1 LAVHANRMEMNP
13 VDDILAR
20 HLEVTGNLISV
31 LHEVQS
37 NYGYLPRDVLYYLAQ
52 QTGIPITRLY
62 SIATFYHFFNLE
74 PKGRLQIQVCAGTAC
89 HVKGAARILDEL
101 KRKLGIEAGET
112 TADMQYS
119 LGLVRCVGACSF
131 APVVVVGNKTHGEV
145 TSKMISK
152 MLKEHDAEVI
162 EASPEAAVENSP
174 AAGSGIKPAVTP
186 ADNSRV
192 ISVRVCMGLGG
203 VAAGAGE
210 VLKAFEQTM
219 AEKGLQATFGKKCVD
234 QVGCMGFCAKDVIV
248 EITID
253 GAMTAYQF
261 VKPQMVSRIVDEH
274 IVGGVPVKEWLAG
287 PEYALFHSAQ
297 NKVVLGACGTI
308 DPEDIDAY
316 CAIGGYETA
325 RRAISAMTPEQVIE
339 EIKISGLKGRGGAG
353 FPTGM
358 KWEFCRRATGDKK
371 YLICNADEGDPGA
384 FMDRAVIEGD
394 PHAVIEG
401 MMIGAHAIGAS
412 KGYVYI
418 RAEYPLAVQRLRR
431 AIDQARERGYL
442 GANVLGHGFD
452 FDIHVKLGAGAF
464 VCGEETALIAS
475 LEDQIGEPKPK
486 PPFPV
491 NKGLW
496 GAPTCINNVETWATI
511 PKIIQRGAAWFGSIG
526 TEKSKGTKIFSLVGK
541 INNTGLVEVPLGIR
555 LREVIYGVG
564 GGIPGGKAF
573 KAVQT
578 GGPSGGCI
586 PAKHID
592 VQLDYENLTA
602 VGSIMGSGGM
612 VVMDEDTCMVDVAK
626 YFVSFCMDES
636 CGQCTPCREGTREMV
651 RLLTEITDGVGTPE
665 HLTALEELCL
675 VTRDMSLCGLGKT
688 APNPV
693 LSTLRYFRN
702 EYEAHIHDKKCPA
715 GVCKSL
721 ITFTIDPE
729 ACTGCSLCALQCP
742 KKAIHGERKKAY
754 TVEQSAC
761 IKCGVCRDSCNF
773 HAVVRA

>member
-1 LAVHANRMEMNP
+1 MEMNP

-37 NYGYLPRDVLYYLAQ
+37 HYGYLPKDVLYYLSK

-62 SIATFYHFFNLE
+62 SIATFYHFFSLK
-74 PKGRLQIQVCAGTAC
+74 PKGRHQIHVCTGTAC
-89 HVKGAARILDEL
+89 HVKGAERILDEL
-101 KRKLGIEAGET
+101 RRKLGIEAGET
-112 TADMQYS
+112 TADRQFS
-119 LGLVRCVGACSF
+119 LSEVRCVGACSF
-131 APVVVVGNKTHGEV
+131 APVVVVGNETHGEV
-145 TSKMISK
+145 NSKAISK
-152 MLKEHDAEVI
+152 IIKKCEADFAEPMS
-162 EASPEAAVENSP
+162 EEAAKDSP
-174 AAGSGIKPAVTP
+174 APVIHSKPVAEP
-186 ADNSRV
+186 AADSRDL
-192 ISVRVCMGLGG
+192 SLRVCMGLGG
-203 VAAGAGE
+203 VAAGAAD
-210 VLKAFEQTM
+210 VLKAFQQIM
-219 AEKGLQATFGKKCVD
+219 AEKGLRATVGKKCVD
-234 QVGCMGFCAKDVIV
+234 QVGCMGFCAKDVLV
-248 EITID
+248 EVTID

-261 VKPQMVSRIVDEH
+261 VKPHMVSRIVDEH
-274 IVGGVPVKEWLAG
+274 ILGGVPVKEWMAG
-287 PEYALFHSAQ
+287 PEYALFHSVQ

-316 CAIGGYETA
+316 CAIGGYQTA
-325 RRAISAMTPEQVIE
+325 RRALSALTPEQVIE
-339 EIKISGLKGRGGAG
+339 EIKSSGLKGRGGAG

-358 KWEFCRRATGDKK
+358 KWEFCRRAPGDGK

-384 FMDRAVIEGD
+384 FMDRAIIEGD

-401 MMIGAHAIGAS
+401 MIVGAHAIGAS

-431 AIDQARERGYL
+431 AIEQARERGYL
-442 GANVLGHGFD
+442 GANVMGHGFD

-511 PKIIQRGAAWFGSIG
+511 PKIVQHGAAWFGAIG

-555 LREVIYGVG
+555 LREVIYGIG
-564 GGIPGGKAF
+564 GGIPGGKQF

-665 HLTALEELCL
+665 HITALEELCL
-675 VTRDMSLCGLGKT
+675 VIRDMSLCGLGKT

-693 LSTLRYFRN
+693 LSTLRYFRD
-702 EYEAHIHDKKCPA
+702 EYEAHIHQKKCPA

-742 KKAIHGERKKAY
+742 QKAIRGERKKAY
-754 TVEQSAC
+754 AVDQAAC
-761 IKCGVCRDSCNF
+761 IKCGICRDTCNF
-773 HAVVRA
+773 GAVVRA

>member
-1 LAVHANRMEMNP
+1 MDINP
-13 VDDILAR
+13 VDDILSH

-37 NYGYLPRDVLYYLAQ
+37 HFGYLPKDELYYLAKR
-52 QTGIPITRLY
+52 TGIPITRLY
-62 SIATFYHFFNLE
+62 SIATFYHFFSLK
-74 PKGRLQIQVCAGTAC
+74 PKGRHQIHVCTGTAC
-89 HVKGAARILDEL
+89 HVNGAARILDEL
-101 KRKLGIEAGET
+101 ERKLGIAAGET
-112 TADMQYS
+112 TPDMQFS
-119 LGLVRCVGACSF
+119 LGEVRCVGACSF
-131 APVVVVGNKTHGEV
+131 APVVVVGDQTYGEV
-145 TSKMISK
+145 NSKKISQI
-152 MLKEHDAEVI
+152 LKQHQAG
-162 EASPEAAVENSP
+162 AVEPVPEQPSKALPGSEPSP
-174 AAGSGIKPAVTP
+174 VAASAVGSRA
-186 ADNSRV
+186 

-203 VAAGAGE
+203 VAAGAAG
-210 VLKAFEQTM
+210 VLKSFQKIM
-219 AEKGLQATFGKKCVD
+219 AEKGLHATFGKKCVD

-248 EITID
+248 EVTID

-261 VKPQMVSRIVDEH
+261 VKPEMVSRIIDEH
-274 IVGGVPVKEWLAG
+274 IIGGVPVKTWVAG
-287 PEYALFHSAQ
+287 PEYELFHSKQ

-316 CAIGGYETA
+316 LAIGGYQSA
-325 RRAISAMTPEQVIE
+325 SRAISAMTPEQVIA
-339 EIKISGLKGRGGAG
+339 EIKSSGLKGRGGAG
-353 FPTGM
+353 FATGM
-358 KWEFCRRATGDKK
+358 KWEFCRNAPGNKK
-371 YLICNADEGDPGA
+371 FLICNADEGDPGA
-384 FMDRAVIEGD
+384 FMDRAIIEGD

-401 MMIGAHAIGAS
+401 MIIAAHAIGAS

-418 RAEYPLAVQRLRR
+418 RAEYPLAVQRLRN
-431 AIDQARERGYL
+431 AIAQARERGYL
-442 GANVLGHGFD
+442 GTNIMGHGID
-452 FDIHVKLGAGAF
+452 FDIFLKLGAGAF

-496 GAPTCINNVETWATI
+496 GLPTCINNVETWATV
-511 PKIIQRGAAWFGSIG
+511 PKIIKNGAAWFSAIG

-541 INNTGLVEVPLGIR
+541 INNTGLVEVPMGLP
-555 LREVIYGVG
+555 LREVIYGIG
-564 GGIPGGKAF
+564 GGIPKNKKF

-586 PAKHID
+586 PAMHID
-592 VQLDYENLTA
+592 VPLDYENLTA

-636 CGQCTPCREGTREMV
+636 CGQCTPCREGTRELV
-651 RLLTEITDGVGTPE
+651 RLLTEITSGNGTPE
-665 HLTALEELCL
+665 HLTALEELCQ

-693 LSTLRYFRN
+693 LSTLRYFRE
-702 EYEAHIHDKKCPA
+702 EYEAHIHQKTCPA

-729 ACTGCSLCALQCP
+729 ACNGCGVCARQCP
-742 KKAIHGERKKAY
+742 QKTIHGEKKKPH
-754 TVEQSAC
+754 TVEQEAC
-761 IKCGVCRDSCNF
+761 IKCGICHDACKF
-773 HAVVRA
+773 GAVVKA

>member
-1 LAVHANRMEMNP
+1 MEMNP
-13 VDDILAR
+13 VNDILAR

-37 NYGYLPRDVLYYLAQ
+37 YYGYLPQDVLYYLAQ

-62 SIATFYHFFNLE
+62 SIATFYHFFNLK
-74 PKGRLQIQVCAGTAC
+74 PKGRHQVQVCTGTAC

-101 KRKLGIEAGET
+101 TRKLGIEPGET
-112 TADMQYS
+112 TPDRRFS

-131 APVVVVGNKTHGEV
+131 APVVVVGNQTHGEV

-152 MLKEHDAEVI
+152 LIKELGADFIEPKSDA
-162 EASPEAAVENSP
+162 ASKDSAAPGSEPRSAVEPVAS
-174 AAGSGIKPAVTP
+174 
-186 ADNSRV
+186 SRA
-192 ISVRVCMGLGG
+192 IGVRVCMGLGG
-203 VAAGAGE
+203 VAAGAGD

-219 AEKGLQATFGKKCVD
+219 AEKGLEATFGKKCVD

-248 EITID
+248 EVTID

-274 IVGGVPVKEWLAG
+274 IVGGVPVKEWVAG
-287 PEYALFHSAQ
+287 EDYALFHSAQ
-297 NKVVLGACGTI
+297 NKVVLGACGKI

-316 CAIGGYETA
+316 CAIGGYETV

-339 EIKISGLKGRGGAG
+339 EIKSSGLKGRGGAG

-358 KWEFCRRATGDKK
+358 KWEFCRRAPGDTK

-384 FMDRAVIEGD
+384 FMDRAIIEGD

-431 AIDQARERGYL
+431 AIAQARERGYL
-442 GANVLGHGFD
+442 GANVMGHGFG

-511 PKIIQRGAAWFGSIG
+511 PKIVRHGAAWFGSIG

-541 INNTGLVEVPLGIR
+541 INNTGLVEVPLGIK
-555 LREVIYGVG
+555 LREVIYGIG
-564 GGIPGGKAF
+564 GGIPGGKQF

-626 YFVSFCMDES
+626 YFVSFCLDES
-636 CGQCTPCREGTREMV
+636 CGQCTPCREGTRELV

-665 HLTALEELCL
+665 HITALEELCL

-693 LSTLRYFRN
+693 LSTLRYFRD
-702 EYEAHIHDKKCPA
+702 EYEAHIYQKKCPA

-721 ITFTIDPE
+721 ITFTIDPDK
-729 ACTGCSLCALQCP
+729 CTGCSLCALQCP
-742 KKAIHGERKKAY
+742 QKAIHGDRKSAHA
-754 TVEQSAC
+754 VDQAAC
-761 IKCGVCRDSCNF
+761 IKCGICRDSCNF